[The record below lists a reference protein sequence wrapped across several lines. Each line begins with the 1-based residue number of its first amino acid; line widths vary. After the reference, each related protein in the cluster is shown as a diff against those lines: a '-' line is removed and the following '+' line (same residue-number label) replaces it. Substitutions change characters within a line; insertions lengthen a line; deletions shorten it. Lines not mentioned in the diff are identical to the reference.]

1 LTWSILGVG
10 IELGFWFWSDIL
22 ICWNLL
28 AVVEAAKPLDP
39 NIESGGDSV
48 HRLRFK
54 HNFIADVVESVA
66 PSTVYIE
73 IKDTKR

>member
-1 LTWSILGVG
+1 
-10 IELGFWFWSDIL
+10 
-22 ICWNLL
+22 
-28 AVVEAAKPLDP
+28 LDP

-54 HNFIADVVESVA
+54 HNFIADVVEIVA

-73 IKDTKR
+73 IKDTKM